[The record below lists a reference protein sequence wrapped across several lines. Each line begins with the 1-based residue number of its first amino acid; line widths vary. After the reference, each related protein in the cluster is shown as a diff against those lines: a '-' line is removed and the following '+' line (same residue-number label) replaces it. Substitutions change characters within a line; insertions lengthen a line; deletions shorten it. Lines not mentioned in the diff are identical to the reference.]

1 MTDSPV
7 PAVRPGRQGL
17 WQRHRSTL
25 LVVAGFLAAL
35 GVVLAT
41 AGGARTFERLDPDN
55 PGADGARALARV
67 LDREGVAVDVARGV
81 DALESVEVSAGA
93 TVVVTST
100 DYLGGEVVDRL
111 RRHVGEAEVVLVQPG
126 TAVLAAAGID
136 LEVGGSA
143 APDGWRGDCT
153 DPRFDELTLRTDRA
167 LAYRTPS
174 SGTPPVADGAGCFAS
189 DEGAVLVV
197 TDGFTVLGAGDALTN
212 DQVLRADDAAI
223 ALRLLGGSDQLVWFV
238 PRYEDLSADD
248 GVSAAT
254 LLPRWI
260 RPGLWLGALTLLALV
275 LWRARRLGPLS
286 TEPLP
291 VAVKA
296 IETTLSRGRL
306 YRRAGD
312 RGHAA
317 ASLRRA
323 ARNRVADRL
332 QLGARTDEGSLV
344 RELARRTARPEAE
357 LAALVGRGASPPP
370 TDRDL
375 ITLASDLAALEEEVR
390 RP

>member
-1 MTDSPV
+1 M
-7 PAVRPGRQGL
+7 
-17 WQRHRSTL
+17 
-25 LVVAGFLAAL
+25 
-35 GVVLAT
+35 
-41 AGGARTFERLDPDN
+41 
-55 PGADGARALARV
+55 
-67 LDREGVAVDVARGV
+67 LDREGVSVDVARGV

-143 APDGWRGDCT
+143 APDGWRGDCA
-153 DPRFDELTLRTDRA
+153 DPRFDDLTLRTDRA
-167 LAYRTPS
+167 LSYRTPS
-174 SGTPPVADGAGCFAS
+174 SGAPSSGDSAGCFAS
-189 DEGAVLVV
+189 DEGAVLVAA
-197 TDGFTVLGAGDALTN
+197 DGFTVLGAGDALTN

-323 ARNRVADRL
+323 SRGRLADRL
-332 QLGARTDEGSLV
+332 QLGAHTDEGSLV
-344 RELARRTARPEAE
+344 RELARHTARPEAE
-357 LAALVGRGASPPP
+357 LAALVGRGASAPT